1 MSVELVV
8 RFLFAVLIL
17 FPHTSR
23 YLPYSTRM
31 LVLSSL
37 HNLLSQVL
45 SLPSLHTAVL
55 FTPEGQLVSYAS
67 ARSKDEIRVVVG
79 ISGEI
84 WQETKQQGIGMVD
97 SELGRILV
105 LPVLPLKE
113 TASGKEPESSEGEPV
128 MLVALNAQD
137 IVEWDELRM
146 KAKELVY
153 HLEKPVNQL
162 RGRLTARVSQ
172 PSSSTRNSAPRLSK
186 TR

>member
-1 MSVELVV
+1 
-8 RFLFAVLIL
+8 
-17 FPHTSR
+17 
-23 YLPYSTRM
+23 M

-37 HNLLSQVL
+37 HNLLSQVI

-67 ARSKDEIRVVVG
+67 SRPKDEIRVVVG
-79 ISGEI
+79 VSGEI
-84 WQETKQQGIGMVD
+84 WQETKRQGIGMVD

-113 TASGKEPESSEGEPV
+113 TSSGKEPESVEGEPV

-172 PSSSTRNSAPRLSK
+172 SSSSTRNNALRLSK

>member
-1 MSVELVV
+1 M
-8 RFLFAVLIL
+8 F
-17 FPHTSR
+17 
-23 YLPYSTRM
+23 
-31 LVLSSL
+31 VLSSL
-37 HNLLSQVL
+37 HNLLSQVI

-67 ARSKDEIRVVVG
+67 TRPKDEIRVVVG
-79 ISGEI
+79 VSGEL

-97 SELGRILV
+97 GEFGRILV

-113 TASGKEPESSEGEPV
+113 TSSGKDTESVEGDPV
-128 MLVALNAQD
+128 MLVVLNAKET
-137 IVEWDELRM
+137 VGWDELRM

-162 RGRLTARVSQ
+162 RGRLTARVSRS
-172 PSSSTRNSAPRLSK
+172 SSSTRNNAPRLSN